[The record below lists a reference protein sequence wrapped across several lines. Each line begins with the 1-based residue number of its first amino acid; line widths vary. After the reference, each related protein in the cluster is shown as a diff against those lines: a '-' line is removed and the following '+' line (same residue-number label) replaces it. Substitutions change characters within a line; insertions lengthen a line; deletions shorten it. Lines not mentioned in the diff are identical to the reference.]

1 MKRWLMWGMVVL
13 VAASAS
19 FAARKKEAAGVVKDK
34 VYQDS
39 EYGFQFKIHENWS
52 AKINKADLG
61 SRVVLIQKNWAV
73 PPQYAR
79 AKDYTQIPHL
89 VVFADTTSLS
99 AGAFIDSL
107 VSPTYKSKAKKEL
120 LKEFEFLALPDIVV
134 KNRRVM
140 TVSGQTA
147 VMWHAESRYVKEIA
161 ESISSSAGIRVSGG
175 ISGMMLAVKNS
186 NVIVLYHLMCE
197 NNFFNEILT
206 EVRSMSSDEG
216 ALSWVKATE

>member
-1 MKRWLMWGMVVL
+1 MKRWLMWGLVVL

-52 AKINKADLG
+52 AKVNKADLN

-73 PPQYAR
+73 PPQYAQ

-89 VVFADTTSLS
+89 VVFSDTTSLS
-99 AGAFIDSL
+99 AKAFVDSL
-107 VSPTYKSKAKKEL
+107 LSDSYKSKAKKEI
-120 LKEFEFLALPDIVV
+120 LKEFEFLSLPDIVV
-134 KNRRVM
+134 KSTSPR
-140 TVSGQTA
+140 TVAGQTA
-147 VMWHAESRYVKEIA
+147 YMWHAESRYVKEIQ
-161 ESISSSAGIRVSGG
+161 ESASSIAGIRVSGG
-175 ISGMMLAVKNS
+175 YSGMMLAVKNG

-197 NNFFNEILT
+197 NNFFNEVMG
-206 EVRSMSSDEG
+206 EVRAMTTDDG
-216 ALSWVKATE
+216 ALSWVKAGN